1 MFHQLQKLL
10 PRKRVFTVNRT
21 VERNRNLEHLS
32 FNCCSSFH
40 CTVKSLTRE
49 PRCILMAGPAFVALG
64 PLIGNDIRAAVIHS
78 RFRLPRRCL
87 VARISLASLRGLPL
101 SQKPS
106 LLGSPCIIASLILL
120 DKYTVSWPR
129 ILNRPPRTRQLYNS
143 SKTV

>member
-78 RFRLPRRCL
+78 RFRLPALFGRSHFTR
-87 VARISLASLRGLPL
+87 VPSGLTPVSETVTPRFPL
-101 SQKPS
+101 HN
-106 LLGSPCIIASLILL
+106 CIA
-120 DKYTVSWPR
+120 
-129 ILNRPPRTRQLYNS
+129 NFTRQIHGFVATY
-143 SKTV
+143 T